1 MSALRLTS
9 LGRSSRGSSTP
20 HTFRSTPKVNNF
32 RSFRYTPNVTT
43 RIASPQRIL
52 EKATNN
58 NLQTVKPSNLMT
70 PKFYVSRPA
79 QFHTTKL
86 LKQDAKEQRAEN
98 GNGNHTTEETNQK
111 TQDQTQSSDPKD
123 AKIVE
128 LQNQIEEY
136 KMKLQYSLAEREN
149 LRRIR
154 DSDVQKATD
163 YGIQGFAK
171 QVLDVADNLGRCISS
186 VPKEN
191 LDEKTTTLLEGVT
204 MTEKELGKILTK
216 NGIEK
221 FDPLGEKFDP
231 NRMNAIMEMPSS
243 PGREPG
249 TVGMVL
255 KPGYALKGRI
265 IRPADVAVVKSA

>member
-136 KMKLQYSLAEREN
+136 KMKNYNILWPNEKICEEFVILMF
-149 LRRIR
+149 RRQPIMAFK
-154 DSDVQKATD
+154 D
-163 YGIQGFAK
+163 
-171 QVLDVADNLGRCISS
+171 LPN
-186 VPKEN
+186 
-191 LDEKTTTLLEGVT
+191 
-204 MTEKELGKILTK
+204 
-216 NGIEK
+216 K
-221 FDPLGEKFDP
+221 F
-231 NRMNAIMEMPSS
+231 
-243 PGREPG
+243 
-249 TVGMVL
+249 
-255 KPGYALKGRI
+255 
-265 IRPADVAVVKSA
+265 